1 MNPNARVGDKLSFD
15 FVQEVEA
22 FEIEKG
28 IWRTINYINDNE
40 KLRIIHAG
48 AIQVSGKK
56 IMIFGGMIENEDEEN
71 EKDTWIDNG
80 QSLKL
85 SDSVYFLD
93 VTEGSIKRGVNNH
106 NLITPSYYIN
116 NGGNLLCMQN
126 KLYA

>member
-1 MNPNARVGDKLSFD
+1 MKPNARVGDKLSFD
-15 FVQEVEA
+15 YVQEVEA

-28 IWRTINYINDNE
+28 SWRTINYINDNE

-56 IMIFGGMIENEDEEN
+56 IMIFGGMIENEEEEN
-71 EKDTWIDNG
+71 EKDTLIDNG

-116 NGGNLLCMQN
+116 NGGNLLCM
-126 KLYA
+126 

>member
-1 MNPNARVGDKLSFD
+1 MKPNARVGDKLSFD
-15 FVQEVEA
+15 YVQEVEA

-28 IWRTINYINDNE
+28 SWRTINYINDNE

-106 NLITPSYYIN
+106 NFITPSYYIN
-116 NGGNLLCMQN
+116 NGGNLLCM
-126 KLYA
+126 

>member
-1 MNPNARVGDKLSFD
+1 LKPNARVGDKLSFD
-15 FVQEVEA
+15 YVQEVEA

-28 IWRTINYINDNE
+28 SWRTINYINDNE

-56 IMIFGGMIENEDEEN
+56 IMIFGGMIENEEEEN
-71 EKDTWIDNG
+71 EKDTLIDNG

-116 NGGNLLCMQN
+116 NGGNLLCM
-126 KLYA
+126 

>member
-1 MNPNARVGDKLSFD
+1 LKPNARVGDKFPFD

-71 EKDTWIDNG
+71 EKDTWNDNG
-80 QSLKL
+80 
-85 SDSVYFLD
+85 
-93 VTEGSIKRGVNNH
+93 
-106 NLITPSYYIN
+106 
-116 NGGNLLCMQN
+116 
-126 KLYA
+126 